1 VIDAAGVARRR
12 TRVAVSALLAL
23 IVVLVAIG
31 IVSAHLLYTTSEDRY
46 IKQAFPIR
54 IAARDLTLQMVNEET
69 SVRGYLITGDH
80 ATLQPYYVA
89 RPLAHADLAEL
100 ERLTEGRPRTRSDL
114 AIARANVQSLERY
127 YDKQI
132 ALVGQSTSG
141 QAKAQG
147 DVVAGKERFDRFRAA
162 TGRLGGRAALI
173 VQNAE
178 RRQRRTYHDALAIV
192 IAAGAAAAAIGIG
205 LLLFLPERMRRLYAS
220 EQEAR
225 LAAEQGARASLAL
238 EHVDAAVILFD
249 RDGEALFLNRGANRM
264 FGTGEVPDLA
274 EVEEALARS
283 GAGAVAP
290 IATDDGQRLV
300 AAAETRFADGRV
312 LVLRD
317 VTAEQELE
325 RARSDFIATASHEL
339 RTPLAAVYGAVRTL
353 RRGDRPSDPTL
364 DTQLLTMIEIEAERL
379 RDIIEQILVSAD
391 LDRDAIRLNPQ
402 ECDVRELCASVIAS
416 ATMRTTNRF
425 AFELDAP
432 ESLIVD
438 CDPSRLRQVLVNLL
452 DNAVKY
458 SPEGGTINVV
468 VRPAHGNVLIEVS
481 DPGIGV
487 PVEARERIFE
497 KFFRVDPDMH
507 RGVGGSGL
515 GLFISRELIER
526 MGGRLRVR
534 ATSGQGSTFAV
545 ELPVRT

>member
-1 VIDAAGVARRR
+1 MINAAGVARRR

-23 IVVLVAIG
+23 IVVIVAIA
-31 IVSAHLLYTTSEDRY
+31 IFSAQRLYTTAEDRY

-69 SVRGYLITGDH
+69 AVRGYLITGDR
-80 ATLQPYYVA
+80 ATLQPYYLA
-89 RPLAHADLAEL
+89 RPRVNADLAQL
-100 ERLTEGRPRTRSDL
+100 ERLTATRLQTRNDL
-114 AIARANVQSLERY
+114 ETARANIRSLEEY
-127 YDKQI
+127 YDTQI
-132 ALVGQSTSG
+132 VLAGKGSSG

-147 DVVAGKERFDRFRAA
+147 DVVAGNERFDRFRAA
-162 TGRLGGRAALI
+162 TDRLGQRASLI
-173 VQNAE
+173 VQNAKH
-178 RRQRRTYHDALAIV
+178 RQRRTFHDTLAIV
-192 IAAGAAAAAIGIG
+192 IAAGLAAVGIG
-205 LLLFLPERMRRLYAS
+205 LGLLFFLPERMRRLYAS

-249 RDGEALFLNRGANRM
+249 GDGTALFENRGAQRM
-264 FGTGEVPDLA
+264 FGGELPDLE
-274 EVEEALARS
+274 EVEEALRRS

-290 IATDDGQRLV
+290 IVTPDGQRLV
-300 AAAETRFADGRV
+300 AAAETRFAEGRV

-317 VTAEQELE
+317 VTGEQELD
-325 RARSDFIATASHEL
+325 RVRSDFIATASHEL

-353 RRGDRPSDPTL
+353 RRDDRPSDPEL
-364 DTQLLTMIEIEAERL
+364 DGKLLTMIETEAERL

-391 LDRDAIRLNPQ
+391 LDRDAIRLTAQ
-402 ECDVRELCASVIAS
+402 ECDVRELCESVIAS
-416 ATMRTTNRF
+416 ATMRTPDTF
-425 AFELDAP
+425 GFELDAP

-438 CDPSRLRQVLVNLL
+438 CDASRLRQVLVNLL

-458 SPEGGTINVV
+458 SPDGGTITVM
-468 VRPAHGNVLIEVS
+468 VRPAHGNVIIEVS

-497 KFFRVDPDMH
+497 KFFRVDPEMQ

-515 GLFISRELIER
+515 GLYISRELVER

-534 ATSGQGSTFAV
+534 TSSGRGSTFAV
-545 ELPVRT
+545 ELPAQT